1 LVILLGAYLC
11 STNIQWGTKRKFPLS
26 EVSLYTKEI
35 LEKEIQGGIRM
46 KGQTYVILSI
56 ILVIIVAV
64 FAITNVEA
72 VEVNYL
78 FWSGES
84 PLILIILFSV
94 LMGGVITGTAGAV
107 KVFQLQK
114 ENRIMKTE
122 NDNMRKTL
130 KDKGLLNKDKHEISR
145 GDLKDKKEK

>member
-1 LVILLGAYLC
+1 
-11 STNIQWGTKRKFPLS
+11 
-26 EVSLYTKEI
+26 
-35 LEKEIQGGIRM
+35 M

>member
-1 LVILLGAYLC
+1 
-11 STNIQWGTKRKFPLS
+11 
-26 EVSLYTKEI
+26 
-35 LEKEIQGGIRM
+35 M
-46 KGQTYVILSI
+46 KGQAYVILSI
-56 ILVIIVAV
+56 ILVIIVAI

-94 LMGGVITGTAGAV
+94 LMGGIITGTAGAV

-114 ENRIMKTE
+114 ENRVMRQE
-122 NDNMRKTL
+122 NDYMRKTL
-130 KDKGLLNKDKHEISR
+130 VDKGLW
-145 GDLKDKKEK
+145 DKKKHKISKENVKLKKGKRGNNMAESDKKD

>member
-1 LVILLGAYLC
+1 
-11 STNIQWGTKRKFPLS
+11 
-26 EVSLYTKEI
+26 
-35 LEKEIQGGIRM
+35 M

-64 FAITNVEA
+64 FAIANVET

-78 FWSGES
+78 FWRGES

-94 LMGGVITGTAGAV
+94 LMGGIITGVAGAV

-114 ENRIMKTE
+114 ENRIMQME
-122 NDNMRKTL
+122 NENMRKTL
-130 KDKGLLNKDKHEISR
+130 KDNKLLNKEKHEISHENISNN
-145 GDLKDKKEK
+145 KEK